1 MKNKSRRVKN
11 RTSRIAGTR
20 KRRKRKKEKKED
32 VEKIRGERQI
42 LFVLSTYFGKVRGL
56 L

>member
-1 MKNKSRRVKN
+1 ME
-11 RTSRIAGTR
+11 RTSEIAGT
-20 KRRKRKKEKKED
+20 KKEGREKKKKED
-32 VEKIRGERQI
+32 VEKIGRRQI

>member
-1 MKNKSRRVKN
+1 MQGQKKKEE
-11 RTSRIAGTR
+11 
-20 KRRKRKKEKKED
+20 KKEKKED